1 MTRHSM
7 KPALWALT
15 AMALAAAN
23 GVWAADAAPAPAPAP
38 APAAAPAPAPTS
50 AAGSLMSGPLI
61 AGVCLL
67 SQQELIGRSK
77 VGVAAMTRVKT
88 LTQEVQNSL
97 EAEKAS
103 LERKGAALNAQRATL
118 PPQQY
123 QAQGMALNQ
132 RGQALQTKAADRSR
146 QLEATRAKALE
157 AVLHEATPFI
167 TQAYSAH
174 ACGLL
179 VSREAVLGGNMGNDL
194 TAEVVTNLDAKGTP
208 VTVELEPAK

>member
-1 MTRHSM
+1 MTRHST
-7 KPALWALT
+7 KQALWALT
-15 AMALAAAN
+15 TMALIGAN
-23 GVWAADAAPAPAPAP
+23 DARAADAAPAV
-38 APAAAPAPAPTS
+38 PAAAPVSS
-50 AAGSLMSGPLI
+50 AAGPLSGPLVV
-61 AGVCLL
+61 GVCLL
-67 SQQELIGRSK
+67 SQQELVSRSK
-77 VGVAAMTRVKT
+77 VGAAALARVKS

-97 EAEKAS
+97 EAEKAA

-132 RGQALQTKAADRSR
+132 RGQALQSKAADRSR
-146 QLEATRAKALE
+146 QLEATRARALDS
-157 AVLHEATPFI
+157 VLHEATPYI

-194 TAEVVTNLDAKGTP
+194 TAEVLANLDAKGTP
-208 VTVELEPAK
+208 ITVELEPGK